1 MQFRSRR
8 EICRPDSALWEIL
21 IPSKIL
27 FKEVKKAVQLVC
39 IEGVVRAFS
48 IVVHGDQI
56 GAHENANVLRDG
68 DRGNSQMVCQL
79 PSIGGAVQQFG
90 RDVEAVLV
98 AQGGEHLSEA
108 DVYALGERK

>member
-1 MQFRSRR
+1 M
-8 EICRPDSALWEIL
+8 
-21 IPSKIL
+21 
-27 FKEVKKAVQLVC
+27 
-39 IEGVVRAFS
+39 
-48 IVVHGDQI
+48 HGDQI

-68 DRGNSQMVCQL
+68 DRGNSQMVRQL

-108 DVYALGERK
+108 DVYALGERKMIF